1 MDDAPT
7 HRPRFAYQKTLV
19 IKDGKDGDYQPALN
33 VFKDAVRAW
42 DDMLR
47 RWGFIEDRYIGP
59 DADPPWA

>member
-1 MDDAPT
+1 
-7 HRPRFAYQKTLV
+7 V